1 MSEKKRYYWLKL
13 PNTYFSQLEQKK
25 MRKQEHGKD
34 MQIIYLRMMLY
45 SLGRNGCI
53 YYQNVYD
60 TIEEELAEEFDEDVE
75 LIKETVKYLLDNNMI
90 SVEDSNISI
99 PEVDRITGS
108 ECYSAERMRR
118 MREKKKASQCDS
130 GVTVSDASVT
140 GGDEENRD
148 QRLEGREESVEY
160 RERDKESVLCD
171 NFSPYSSLDMTEVN
185 ELFDKL
191 WTMYPLKKH
200 KEKVREYQRCV
211 LYSIGLPEMVR
222 AITRYL
228 DSFKETPWKSMQY
241 GYNFFNGGYKAFL
254 DDNLE
259 DNEEQQKKAYEASD
273 DEQILA
279 KNVPTDNN
287 GAIADDNDDYDD
299 DDGWEDPEV
308 SYQKWLESKNV
319 SVDNNGVNA
328 DNN

>member
-60 TIEEELAEEFDEDVE
+60 TIEEELSEEFDEDVE

-90 SVEDSNISI
+90 SIEDSNISI

-118 MREKKKASQCDS
+118 MREKRKASQCDS

-148 QRLEGREESVEY
+148 QRLEGRDQRVEC
-160 RERDKESVLCD
+160 RERDNTSVTD
-171 NFSPYSSLDMTEVN
+171 DDSLSFGSFDMAEVN
-185 ELFDKL
+185 ELFEKL
-191 WTMYPLKKH
+191 WTMYPLKKN
-200 KEKVREYQRCV
+200 KEKVTYYQRCV

-228 DSFKETPWKSMQY
+228 DDLKRESWKEMQY
-241 GYNFFNGGYKAFL
+241 GCTFFSKGYKDFL
-254 DDNLE
+254 DANWE
-259 DNEEQQKKAYEASD
+259 NNEEQQKTACGAFN
-273 DEQILA
+273 DEYA
-279 KNVPTDNN
+279 PDNN
-287 GAIADDNDDYDD
+287 SGVITDDNDEYDD
-299 DDGWEDPEV
+299 DDDEWEDPEV
-308 SYQKWLESKNV
+308 SYQKWMEKQKASSDGSGVN
-319 SVDNNGVNA
+319 VDNN
-328 DNN
+328 

>member
-90 SVEDSNISI
+90 SIEDSNISI

-130 GVTVSDASVT
+130 GVTVSDDSVT
-140 GGDEENRD
+140 GCDEENRD
-148 QRLEGREESVEY
+148 EILDTRYESVECKV
-160 RERDKESVLCD
+160 KEKDNASVPDDDSLS
-171 NFSPYSSLDMTEVN
+171 FSSFDMTEVN

-200 KEKVREYQRCV
+200 KEKVMYYQRCI

-228 DSFKETPWKSMQY
+228 DSFKETPWKNMQN

-254 DDNLE
+254 DANWEQDENQMVTTGQPDDN
-259 DNEEQQKKAYEASD
+259 QAT
-273 DEQILA
+273 
-279 KNVPTDNN
+279 TDNN

>member
-108 ECYSAERMRR
+108 ECYSAERVRNYR
-118 MREKKKASQCDS
+118 KKQKALQCNTD
-130 GVTVSDASVT
+130 VTECNGNVT
-140 GGDEENRD
+140 ACNEEIENRD
-148 QRLEGREESVEY
+148 ERLEGREESVEY

-171 NFSPYSSLDMTEVN
+171 NSFPYSSFDMTAVN
-185 ELFDKL
+185 EMFDKL

-200 KEKVREYQRCV
+200 KEKVKEYQRCV

-254 DDNLE
+254 DDNWE
-259 DNEEQQKKAYEASD
+259 QNENQMTSTGQPDDNQAT
-273 DEQILA
+273 
-279 KNVPTDNN
+279 TDNS
-287 GAIADDNDDYDD
+287 GVIADDNDDHDD
-299 DDGWEDPEV
+299 DDGWLDPEEAWRRW
-308 SYQKWLESKNV
+308 QESQNV
-319 SVDNNGVNA
+319 SADNNGVNA

>member
-1 MSEKKRYYWLKL
+1 MSEPKRYFWLKL

-130 GVTVSDASVT
+130 GVTVSDDSVT
-140 GGDEENRD
+140 GCDEENREK
-148 QRLEGREESVEY
+148 RLEGREESVEY

-171 NFSPYSSLDMTEVN
+171 NSFPYSSFDMMAVN

-200 KEKVREYQRCV
+200 KEKVKEYQRCV

-228 DSFKETPWKSMQY
+228 ESFKETPWKSMQY

-254 DDNLE
+254 DDNWE
-259 DNEEQQKKAYEASD
+259 QDENQMVTTGQPDDNQAT
-273 DEQILA
+273 
-279 KNVPTDNN
+279 TDNN

>member
-60 TIEEELAEEFDEDVE
+60 TIEEELSEEFDEDVE

-90 SVEDSNISI
+90 SIEDSNISI

-118 MREKKKASQCDS
+118 MREKRKASQCDS

-148 QRLEGREESVEY
+148 QRLEGRDQRVEC
-160 RERDKESVLCD
+160 RERDNTSVTD
-171 NFSPYSSLDMTEVN
+171 DDSLSFGSFDMAEVN
-185 ELFDKL
+185 ELFEKL
-191 WTMYPLKKH
+191 WTMYPLKKN
-200 KEKVREYQRCV
+200 KEKVTYYQRCV

-228 DSFKETPWKSMQY
+228 DDLKRESWKEMQY
-241 GYNFFNGGYKAFL
+241 GCTFFSKGYKDFL
-254 DDNLE
+254 DANWE
-259 DNEEQQKKAYEASD
+259 NNEEQQKTACGAFN
-273 DEQILA
+273 DEYA
-279 KNVPTDNN
+279 PDNN
-287 GAIADDNDDYDD
+287 SGVIADDNDEYDD
-299 DDGWEDPEV
+299 DDEWEDPEV
-308 SYQKWLESKNV
+308 SYQKWMEKQKASSDGSGVN
-319 SVDNNGVNA
+319 VDNN
-328 DNN
+328 

>member
-1 MSEKKRYYWLKL
+1 MS
-13 PNTYFSQLEQKK
+13 
-25 MRKQEHGKD
+25 D
-34 MQIIYLRMMLY
+34 
-45 SLGRNGCI
+45 
-53 YYQNVYD
+53 D
-60 TIEEELAEEFDEDVE
+60 
-75 LIKETVKYLLDNNMI
+75 
-90 SVEDSNISI
+90 
-99 PEVDRITGS
+99 
-108 ECYSAERMRR
+108 
-118 MREKKKASQCDS
+118 
-130 GVTVSDASVT
+130 SVT
-140 GGDEENRD
+140 GCDEENREK
-148 QRLEGREESVEY
+148 RLEGREESVEY

-171 NFSPYSSLDMTEVN
+171 NSFPYSSFDMMAVN

-200 KEKVREYQRCV
+200 KEKVKEYQRCV

-228 DSFKETPWKSMQY
+228 ESFKETPWKSMQY

-254 DDNLE
+254 DDNWE
-259 DNEEQQKKAYEASD
+259 QDENQMVTTGQPDDNQAT
-273 DEQILA
+273 
-279 KNVPTDNN
+279 TDNN

>member
-118 MREKKKASQCDS
+118 MREKRKASQCDS
-130 GVTVSDASVT
+130 GVTVSDDSVI
-140 GGDEENRD
+140 GGDEENRE
-148 QRLEGREESVEY
+148 QRLDTRYQRVEC
-160 RERDKESVLCD
+160 RERDNTSVTD
-171 NFSPYSSLDMTEVN
+171 DDSLSFGSFDMTEVN
-185 ELFDKL
+185 ELFEKL
-191 WTMYPLKKH
+191 WTMYPLKKN
-200 KEKVREYQRCV
+200 KEKVTYYQRCV

-228 DSFKETPWKSMQY
+228 DDLKRESWKEMQY
-241 GYNFFNGGYKAFL
+241 GCTFFCKGYKDFL
-254 DDNLE
+254 DAKWEQDGNQMSTTGQPDDNQATTNSSE
-259 DNEEQQKKAYEASD
+259 
-273 DEQILA
+273 
-279 KNVPTDNN
+279 V
-287 GAIADDNDDYDD
+287 IADDNDDYDD
-299 DDGWEDPEV
+299 DEWEDPEV
-308 SYQKWLESKNV
+308 MWQRWQESQNA
-319 SVDNNGVNA
+319 SSDSTGINVDNN
-328 DNN
+328 

>member
-60 TIEEELAEEFDEDVE
+60 TIEEELSEEFDEDVE

-90 SVEDSNISI
+90 SIEDSNISI

-118 MREKKKASQCDS
+118 MREKRKASQCDS

-148 QRLEGREESVEY
+148 QRLEGRDQRVEC
-160 RERDKESVLCD
+160 RERDNTSVTD
-171 NFSPYSSLDMTEVN
+171 DDSLSFGSFDMAEVN
-185 ELFDKL
+185 ELFEKL
-191 WTMYPLKKH
+191 WTMYPLKKN
-200 KEKVREYQRCV
+200 KEKVTYYQRCV

-228 DSFKETPWKSMQY
+228 DDLKRESWKEMQY
-241 GYNFFNGGYKAFL
+241 GCTFFSKGYKDFL
-254 DDNLE
+254 DANWGN
-259 DNEEQQKKAYEASD
+259 NEEQQKTACGAFN
-273 DEQILA
+273 DEYA
-279 KNVPTDNN
+279 PDNN
-287 GAIADDNDDYDD
+287 SGVIADDSDEYDD
-299 DDGWEDPEV
+299 DDQWEDPEV
-308 SYQKWLESKNV
+308 SYQKWMEKQKASSDGSGVN
-319 SVDNNGVNA
+319 VDNN
-328 DNN
+328 

>member
-34 MQIIYLRMMLY
+34 MQVIYLRMLLL
-45 SLGRNGCI
+45 SFGSNGRI
-53 YYQNVYD
+53 YYQGVYN

-90 SVEDSNISI
+90 SIEDSNISI

-108 ECYSAERMRR
+108 ECYSAERVRNYR
-118 MREKKKASQCDS
+118 KKQKALQCNTD
-130 GVTVSDASVT
+130 VT
-140 GGDEENRD
+140 GGNGDVMACNEENRD

-254 DDNLE
+254 DANWE
-259 DNEEQQKKAYEASD
+259 NNEEQQKTACGAFN
-273 DEQILA
+273 DEYA
-279 KNVPTDNN
+279 PDNN
-287 GAIADDNDDYDD
+287 SGVIADDSDEYDD
-299 DDGWEDPEV
+299 DDQWEDPEV
-308 SYQKWLESKNV
+308 SYQKWMEKQKASSDGSGVN
-319 SVDNNGVNA
+319 VDNN
-328 DNN
+328 

>member
-1 MSEKKRYYWLKL
+1 MSEKRYYWLKL

-25 MRKQEHGKD
+25 MRRQEHGKD

-60 TIEEELAEEFDEDVE
+60 SIEEELAEEFDEDVE

-90 SVEDSNISI
+90 SIEDSNISI

-108 ECYSAERMRR
+108 ECYSAERVRNYR
-118 MREKKKASQCDS
+118 KKQKALQCNTD
-130 GVTVSDASVT
+130 VT
-140 GGDEENRD
+140 GGNGDVMACDEENREK
-148 QRLEGREESVEY
+148 RLEGREESVEY

-171 NFSPYSSLDMTEVN
+171 NSFPYSSFDMMAVN

-200 KEKVREYQRCV
+200 KEKVKEYQRCV

-228 DSFKETPWKSMQY
+228 ESFKETPWKSMQY

-254 DDNLE
+254 DDNWE
-259 DNEEQQKKAYEASD
+259 QDENQMVTTGQPDDNQAT
-273 DEQILA
+273 
-279 KNVPTDNN
+279 TDNN

>member
-1 MSEKKRYYWLKL
+1 MSEKRYYWLKL

-25 MRKQEHGKD
+25 MRRQEHGKD

-60 TIEEELAEEFDEDVE
+60 SIEEELAEEFDEDVE

-108 ECYSAERMRR
+108 ECYSAERVRNYR
-118 MREKKKASQCDS
+118 KKQKALQCNTD
-130 GVTVSDASVT
+130 VT
-140 GGDEENRD
+140 GGNGDVMACDEENREK
-148 QRLEGREESVEY
+148 RLEGREESVEY

-171 NFSPYSSLDMTEVN
+171 NSFPYSSFDMMAVN

-200 KEKVREYQRCV
+200 KEKVKEYQRCV

-228 DSFKETPWKSMQY
+228 ESFKETPWKSMQY

-254 DDNLE
+254 DDNWE
-259 DNEEQQKKAYEASD
+259 QDENQMVTTGQPDDNQAT
-273 DEQILA
+273 
-279 KNVPTDNN
+279 TDNN

>member
-90 SVEDSNISI
+90 SIEDSNISI

-118 MREKKKASQCDS
+118 MREKRKASQCDS
-130 GVTVSDASVT
+130 GVTVSDDSVT
-140 GGDEENRD
+140 GCDEDIEYR
-148 QRLEGREESVEY
+148 GREQRGDVEC
-160 RERDKESVLCD
+160 RVKERDNKSVPDD
-171 NFSPYSSLDMTEVN
+171 NALSCGSFDMTDVN

-191 WTMYPLKKH
+191 WTMYPLKKC
-200 KEKVREYQRCV
+200 KEKVKGYQRCV

-228 DSFKETPWKSMQY
+228 DDLKKNQWKEMQY
-241 GYNFFNGGYKAFL
+241 GCTFFNTGYKDFL
-254 DDNLE
+254 DANWE
-259 DNEEQQKKAYEASD
+259 DSEEQQKTACEASD
-273 DEQILA
+273 DEQVLA
-279 KNVPTDNN
+279 KNVPTDND
-287 GAIADDNDDYDD
+287 GAIADDDDWDD
-299 DDGWEDPEV
+299 DEWEDPEV
-308 SYQKWLESKNV
+308 LYQKWLESKNV
-319 SVDNNGVNA
+319 SADNNGVNV

>member
-130 GVTVSDASVT
+130 GVTVSDDSVT
-140 GGDEENRD
+140 GCDEENRD
-148 QRLEGREESVEY
+148 EILDTRNESVECKVK
-160 RERDKESVLCD
+160 EKDNASVPDGTKKAPDKTKKEAS
-171 NFSPYSSLDMTEVN
+171 
-185 ELFDKL
+185 ELF
-191 WTMYPLKKH
+191 
-200 KEKVREYQRCV
+200 EKVWA
-211 LYSIGLPEMVR
+211 LYPSKKGKGQVSDTQKKKLLKIGEEELTRAIERYKADLSRDEWRKPQNGSTFFNSGYVDYLDENWQAGADSSDTEDDAAAWERARAEMERLASIGPRV
-222 AITRYL
+222 
-228 DSFKETPWKSMQY
+228 
-241 GYNFFNGGYKAFL
+241 
-254 DDNLE
+254 
-259 DNEEQQKKAYEASD
+259 
-273 DEQILA
+273 
-279 KNVPTDNN
+279 
-287 GAIADDNDDYDD
+287 
-299 DDGWEDPEV
+299 DGPF
-308 SYQKWLESKNV
+308 
-319 SVDNNGVNA
+319 
-328 DNN
+328 